1 MALCTIY
8 ESVPHN
14 FISSFVELSSAS
26 ESYDYRGENL
36 SPNGESV
43 FEIRDT
49 LLLESTAV
57 DKRRIFHFIGY
68 IAAITLVAICIY
80 LFMAEWHIPGVICVI
95 FLLLTTAW
103 IVDQKRKVK
112 QINESIAVL
121 EVGDM
126 REL

>member
-1 MALCTIY
+1 MSICTIY

-14 FISSFVELSSAS
+14 FISSFVELSPVS

-43 FEIRDT
+43 FEIRET
-49 LLLESTAV
+49 LLLESTV
-57 DKRRIFHFIGY
+57 VVKRSIFYFIGY
-68 IAAITLVAICIY
+68 IVVISLVAISIY
-80 LFMAEWHIPGVICVI
+80 LFMAEWHIPGLICVV
-95 FLLLTTAW
+95 FLLFTGACV
-103 IVDQKRKVK
+103 VDQKRKLN